1 MRLPIQLMQ
10 RIIGHPV
17 AHFSGSGHKRALG
30 RVAVKVRATLYPL
43 QGDLIEDPF
52 SVMLTDI
59 SAETAGLASPRA
71 MMPYS
76 SMIISISLSGDEEE
90 KSVAIRCRVMR
101 CVRSRDGRFNI
112 AAQFLGLCQLQ
123 HLISRM
129 KTVS

>member
-1 MRLPIQLMQ
+1 MRLPIQIMQ

-30 RVAVKVRATLYPL
+30 RVAVKTRATLFPL

-52 SVMLTDI
+52 SVMLSDI
-59 SAETAGLASPRA
+59 SGETVGLTSPRA

-76 SMIISISLSGDEEE
+76 SMIISVPLSGEDEE
-90 KSVAIRCRVMR
+90 KSVAIRCRVVR
-101 CVRSRDGRFNI
+101 CTRSRDGRFSI

-123 HLISRM
+123 HLVSRM

>member
-17 AHFSGSGHKRALG
+17 AHFSGSGHQRALG
-30 RVAVKVRATLYPL
+30 RVAMKARATLFPL
-43 QGDLIEDPF
+43 RGDLIDDPF
-52 SVMLTDI
+52 SVTLSDI
-59 SAETAGLASPRA
+59 STETAGLTSPRA

-76 SMIISISLSGDEEE
+76 TMILSIPLSADDEET
-90 KSVAIRCRVMR
+90 SVAIRCRVVR
-101 CVRSRDGRFNI
+101 CTRMRDGRFNI

-123 HLISRM
+123 HLVSRI